1 MSDALQRIASLAS
14 SLSHAELR
22 VLLELTVRAEAAGAT
37 EITASSRHL
46 AQATGLARAS
56 VQAAID
62 SLNVRRLIQ
71 SDAGSPTQPAV
82 HRLVCLHAE
91 PNTSGLIAEPLVAQ
105 SLSHPGIVTE
115 PRVALRLSHGG
126 LIVEPGVAQP
136 VGQPGLATE
145 PPRDEKLI
153 VWALILVLTTIPM
166 TNTTTTKLS
175 SRYLGSM

>member
-1 MSDALQRIASLAS
+1 MFDTLQRIASLAS
-14 SLSHAELR
+14 SLSQAELR
-22 VLLELTVRAEAAGAT
+22 VLLELAVREGAAGAT

-62 SLNVRRLIQ
+62 SLNARRLIQ
-71 SDAGSPTQPAV
+71 SDAGSPTQPAA
-82 HRLVCLHAE
+82 HRLLCIYAE
-91 PNTSGLIAEPLVAQ
+91 PNTGGLIAEP
-105 SLSHPGIVTE
+105 
-115 PRVALRLSHGG
+115 R
-126 LIVEPGVAQP
+126 VAQP
-136 VGQPGLATE
+136 AGHPGLASE

-153 VWALILVLTTIPM
+153 VWALILVLTAIPM